1 MTQKATVVPLPSKT
15 STIEPATVTGA
26 CDPQGF
32 LPVSCRGESVFHH
45 ARMAVYPQP
54 LLAAGDEVL
63 TMKDGRGTI
72 YIVGILSCKS
82 EVEAPYQEMRL
93 SDGTTVRIDRSVDDD
108 SLKLYSRTHELLID
122 YRSRTGTMTIKA
134 ASGDMAFSAP
144 KGSIA
149 FHSGKDIDLNASHVA
164 VNAETDLRIGV
175 QDSNGSSGPALSMR
189 NRKMELTAPVLDLAA
204 QRAQLFLQETQ
215 IAGKKLLG
223 RIGNVQ
229 LAARKIESTADTVMA
244 KARNVYR
251 TISELSQLKAGR
263 QRTLIEKTSHM
274 KAQKTIVKSETD
286 FKVKAEKIHL
296 G

>member
-15 STIEPATVTGA
+15 SIIEPATVTGT

-32 LPVSCRGESVFHH
+32 VPVSYQGESVQH
-45 ARMAVYPQP
+45 ARMAVHPRP
-54 LLAAGDEVL
+54 VLAAGDEVL
-63 TMKDGRGTI
+63 TMKDGRGAI

-82 EVEAPYQEMRL
+82 EVEEPSRKIQL
-93 SDGTTVRIDRSVDDD
+93 SDGTTVRIDRSGVDE
-108 SLKLYSRTHELLID
+108 SLKLYSRTNELLID

-134 ASGDMAFSAP
+134 VSGDMAFSAP
-144 KGSIA
+144 NGSIA
-149 FHSGKDIDLNASHVA
+149 FHSGKEIDLNAGHVA

-175 QDSNGSSGPALSMR
+175 QDAGGSSGPALSMR
-189 NRKMELTAPVLDLAA
+189 NRKMELTAPVFDLTA
-204 QRAQLFLQETQ
+204 QRAQLFLQETR

-223 RIGNVQ
+223 RIGSVQ
-229 LAARKIESTADTVMA
+229 FVASKIESAADTVMA
-244 KARNVYR
+244 RARNVYR

-263 QRTLIEKTSHM
+263 QRTLVEGTSHT
-274 KAQKTIVKSETD
+274 KAQKTIMKSETD

>member
-15 STIEPATVTGA
+15 STIEPATVTGT

-32 LPVSCRGESVFHH
+32 APVSYPGKSSRHH
-45 ARMAVYPQP
+45 ARMAVHPRP
-54 LLAAGDEVL
+54 VLTTGDEVL

-72 YIVGILSCKS
+72 YIIGILSCKS
-82 EVEAPYQEMRL
+82 GVEAPCQKIRL
-93 SDGTTVRIDRSVDDD
+93 SDGTMVKIDRSGADE
-108 SLKLYSRTHELLID
+108 SLKLYSRTRELLID
-122 YRSRTGTMTIKA
+122 YRSGTGTMTVAA
-134 ASGDMAFSAP
+134 ASGNMAFSAP
-144 KGSIA
+144 NGSIA
-149 FHSGKDIDLNASHVA
+149 FNSGKGIDLNASHVA
-164 VNAETDLRIGV
+164 VNADTDLRIGV
-175 QDSNGSSGPALSMR
+175 QDSSGNPGPALSMR
-189 NRKMELTAPVLDLAA
+189 DRKMELTAPVFDLSA

-223 RIGNVQ
+223 RIGSVQ
-229 LAARKIESTADTVMA
+229 LVARKIESAADTVMA

-251 TISELSQLKAGR
+251 TISELSQLKARR

-274 KAQKTIVKSETD
+274 KAQKTIMKSETD